1 MEENIFM
8 DKKHIENSLMEIY
21 NEISIKPVQS
31 ETQNLF
37 APEIFTSPLD
47 MVYFLDEVE
56 KRFKCHFCTE
66 DFDYE
71 KFNTIEKISQLIL
84 EKS

>member
-1 MEENIFM
+1 M
-8 DKKHIENSLMEIY
+8 DKNHIENILIKIY
-21 NEISIKPVQS
+21 NDISVKPIKS

-37 APEIFTSPLD
+37 APEVFTSPLD

-56 KRFKCHFCTE
+56 KHFECNFHDE

-71 KFNTIEKISQLIL
+71 KFNTIEKISQLIM
-84 EKS
+84 KKCF

>member
-1 MEENIFM
+1 M
-8 DKKHIENSLMEIY
+8 DKNHIENTLIKIY
-21 NEISIKPVQS
+21 NDISIKPIKS
-31 ETQNLF
+31 GTQNLF
-37 APEIFTSPLD
+37 APEVFTSPLD

-56 KRFKCHFCTE
+56 KDFECNFRDE

-84 EKS
+84 ERCF